1 MTKTKTV
8 TTENPTI
15 AHARRVREYVLAERR
30 AKQRRAAREAA
41 RPERIEYEQLR
52 EIEIEIALSAD
63 VDD

>member
-1 MTKTKTV
+1 MTKTKT
-8 TTENPTI
+8 TTTDARI

-41 RPERIEYEQLR
+41 RPECIEYEQLCA
-52 EIEIEIALSAD
+52 IEIEIALSAD

>member
-1 MTKTKTV
+1 MTKT
-8 TTENPTI
+8 TTTTTDARI

-52 EIEIEIALSAD
+52 EIALSAD